1 MKTQSHH
8 RFAGASVLSSKLTM
22 LASHSNKMQNKISI
36 SVTVCNVW
44 KHLCYFLAETASTTT
59 STSMPAR
66 TTGIT
71 STSSSGELIQI

>member
-8 RFAGASVLSSKLTM
+8 SFAGASVLSSKLTM

-44 KHLCYFLAETASTTT
+44 
-59 STSMPAR
+59 
-66 TTGIT
+66 
-71 STSSSGELIQI
+71 